1 MSADLRAWRVTDP
14 EAWNAFVEAAP
25 YHAFPQLWEWGEV
38 RAMGGWRPVRI
49 AVGPSLEAAPVA
61 GAQLLLR
68 RLPLLGW
75 HLAYA
80 PRGPIG
86 QLDDPIVREALI
98 HALRAVGRAE
108 RIATVRADPE
118 ARLDS
123 PFGAAALQP
132 PWRAAPK
139 VQPPTTRV
147 IDLRVGEEAL
157 RAVGQVERIATV
169 RADPEAQ
176 PDSPFGAAALQPPW
190 RAAPKVQPPTT
201 RVIDLRVGEEA
212 LRAGLKRKHRQY
224 VNKAE
229 RAGIEIERFDGSTP
243 PEVIGQALADFNRI
257 YRLTADRAGFVARQ
271 AFYYERVWSIFA
283 PTGRVRLSFAIRDGE
298 RVATLFHFTC
308 GDRAVESY
316 GGMTDPGAEARAN
329 YLLKFAAISDF
340 ANEGYAVYDMW
351 GLATG
356 GIRQFKEG
364 FGGEEITY
372 VGARDLALRAPI
384 DAVVR
389 VAIPA
394 YGLAQRARLRL
405 RGGHPREAAETA

>member
-108 RIATVRADPE
+108 RIAMVRADPE
-118 ARLDS
+118 ARL
-123 PFGAAALQP
+123 
-132 PWRAAPK
+132 
-139 VQPPTTRV
+139 
-147 IDLRVGEEAL
+147 
-157 RAVGQVERIATV
+157 
-169 RADPEAQ
+169 
-176 PDSPFGAAALQPPW
+176 DSPFGAAALQPPW

-283 PTGRVRLSFAIRDGE
+283 PTGRVRLSFATRDGE

-329 YLLKFAAISDF
+329 YLLKFAAIRDF
-340 ANEGYAVYDMW
+340 ANEGFAVYDMW